1 MKNFII
7 NIIYKIISL
16 IDYIDYHY
24 IKKEKLID
32 NYKTTEEIILNDIE
46 ILSDTGYKPLYSITI
61 TKPFDIYSIELEN
74 GYKLDCADEH
84 RFFGE
89 TFNEIYSKEKE
100 KIPELK
106 LPVWKYDNY
115 FGYFNKDKKHGLGRF
130 ISTVSMKS
138 LTGSYVNGEKQACF
152 QLTSEDDMAKE
163 KVVDDFFSYDLNSS
177 EIEMNIIN
185 LATRKKTSVV
195 SDTSF
200 RKKEQLPFTAFG
212 R

>member
-89 TFNEIYSKEKE
+89 TFNEIYSKLIILYGNIFGFHFIPLNYKE
-100 KIPELK
+100 
-106 LPVWKYDNY
+106 VYVNY
-115 FGYFNKDKKHGLGRF
+115 FINETLKRTYEMIF
-130 ISTVSMKS
+130 ISKDTKDFH
-138 LTGSYVNGEKQACF
+138 SYIRLSKLYNK
-152 QLTSEDDMAKE
+152 
-163 KVVDDFFSYDLNSS
+163 LNRLLS
-177 EIEMNIIN
+177 
-185 LATRKKTSVV
+185 
-195 SDTSF
+195 
-200 RKKEQLPFTAFG
+200 
-212 R
+212 

>member
-89 TFNEIYSKEKE
+89 TFNEIYAKDLHIGDYIQTDQGLKKVISIKYSPT
-100 KIPELK
+100 KISMCDACVNDE
-106 LPVWKYDNY
+106 N
-115 FGYFNKDKKHGLGRF
+115 HRF
-130 ISTVSMKS
+130 C
-138 LTGSYVNGEKQACF
+138 TGSG
-152 QLTSEDDMAKE
+152 
-163 KVVDDFFSYDLNSS
+163 
-177 EIEMNIIN
+177 
-185 LATRKKTSVV
+185 
-195 SDTSF
+195 
-200 RKKEQLPFTAFG
+200 
-212 R
+212 